1 MAYLEINPADAKS
14 IGVGAG
20 DVVEVFN
27 EHGSTYAMAYH
38 VKTAKPGQTFMLFG
52 YIKGVAG
59 DVTTA
64 WTDRNVIPYYKGTWA
79 SIKRVGGIEDYQR
92 TVSFKNRHFA

>member
-1 MAYLEINPADAKS
+1 MQIHDINSVKKVFTEPTNPALLDW
-14 IGVGAG
+14 G
-20 DVVEVFN
+20 
-27 EHGSTYAMAYH
+27 
-38 VKTAKPGQTFMLFG
+38 G

-64 WTDRNVIPYYKGTWA
+64 WTDRNIIPYYKGTWA